1 MNWNAYID
9 AYCERLLPGFWDE
22 PLNAIS
28 NLAFL
33 LAAGL
38 VWWRWTRHRLLN
50 NTALAGIEYAP
61 SATHL
66 IATERRWDLNTLL
79 IMLVLIGLGSF
90 AFHTFATRWAAALD
104 VAFIALYLHFYL
116 AVYAHRVLA
125 VPWPRAAWGVIVFSI
140 LSQATGWLWREA
152 AEMIGSSWL
161 ARASAASGYL
171 GAWSVLLLVVAH
183 SALKR
188 LPAALPLALA
198 AAAFAISLTLRQ
210 LDLPL
215 CSDWRWGTHFAW
227 HLLNA
232 LTLGLT
238 SWAMVVSA
246 GVGSQI
252 KLGR

>member
-9 AYCERLLPGFWDE
+9 AYCERLLPGFWNE

-28 NLAFL
+28 NVGFL
-33 LAAGL
+33 LAAWW
-38 VWWRWTRHRLLN
+38 VWRQCNRQHYVQN
-50 NTALAGIEYAP
+50 SAPAVIQYAQ
-61 SATHL
+61 SATNS
-66 IATERRWDLNTLL
+66 IANERHWDINSLL

-116 AVYAHRVLA
+116 AVYAHRALG
-125 VPWPRAAWGVIVFSI
+125 VPWPRAAWGILAFVI
-140 LSQATGWLWREA
+140 LSQAAAWMWREA
-152 AEMIGSSWL
+152 FEIIGGSMF
-161 ARASAASGYL
+161 ARASGYL
-171 GAWSVLLLVVAH
+171 GAWSVLLMVLAH
-183 SALKR
+183 SAFKR
-188 LPAALPLALA
+188 LHSAKPLAFA
-198 AAAFAISLTLRQ
+198 AAVFAVSLTLRQ

-238 SWAMVVSA
+238 SWAMVLISSRKA
-246 GVGSQI
+246 F
-252 KLGR
+252 KLEA